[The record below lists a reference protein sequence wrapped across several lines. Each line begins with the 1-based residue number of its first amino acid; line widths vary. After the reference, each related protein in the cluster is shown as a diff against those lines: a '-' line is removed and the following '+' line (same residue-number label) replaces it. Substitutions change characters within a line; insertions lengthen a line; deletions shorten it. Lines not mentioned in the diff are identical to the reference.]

1 MLIRSCSA
9 SIFLLCPLFPV
20 CKPSPTMLT
29 RILTSVVALFLGVTI
44 PLTVRG
50 QVSAPF
56 DSVQRAAMMASAMQM
71 KKPAEFVLQHRVELA
86 LSAAQVSRLEALA
99 VAQGDSMVARQ
110 ARLVGQM
117 QANPPSSAMLAAAG
131 WAGEVDERALR
142 DALCQWSANQAETML
157 GLARDRR
164 AAAAVLTPA
173 QTARLPQLQTDD
185 LLKAIKR
192 P

>member
-1 MLIRSCSA
+1 ML
-9 SIFLLCPLFPV
+9 
-20 CKPSPTMLT
+20 M
-29 RILTSVVALFLGVTI
+29 RILTSVVALFLVVTI
-44 PLTVRG
+44 PQTVRA

-56 DSVQRAAMMASAMQM
+56 DSVQRAAMMASAMQTN
-71 KKPAEFVLQHRVELA
+71 KPADFVLQHRTELA

-99 VAQGDSMVARQ
+99 VAQADSVVARQ

-117 QANPPSSAMLAAAG
+117 QANPPSSAMITAAG
-131 WAGEVDERALR
+131 WVGDVDERTLR
-142 DALCQWSANQAETML
+142 DALCQWSANQAETMI

-173 QTARLPQLQTDD
+173 QTARLPQLQADD